1 MCLLTYSILPLNPAA
16 QAVSIIS
23 SFFKNE
29 NSIRHW
35 VRFTKAGHLDFTDVP
50 FMIPIMT
57 TKGYDREKGHQLKSE
72 VILNFLDHYLKK
84 QVLFKKKKH
93 QTLEWIK

>member
-1 MCLLTYSILPLNPAA
+1 
-16 QAVSIIS
+16 
-23 SFFKNE
+23 KNE